1 VVGNPECI
9 ALNPKHGEIMQ
20 YQSNLLLDDAAENSI
35 MQTITIAVS
44 AILIAAGLVTAPG
57 LINNA
62 RDNNAT
68 TDLSNIAYA
77 QEVYL
82 GDKGSY
88 ADLDTLIAAGRS
100 QDADKPA
107 ARITLSGQTSNQEVR
122 FCTDPDAWVART
134 TSASGKTFYRS
145 SASATTSSMLSEIE
159 LASCLNVE
167 NFEVAQPDD
176 GSNPGGDNGGDPGS
190 SVPEEQPD
198 YVNPNP
204 PTIVADP
211 EGYKA
216 VSYDVDYDAI
226 VLPLN
231 RGSAEFQK
239 FIPSTPANYEQK
251 AITIK
256 GVTTKG
262 APGVTTED
270 LSGGYTYIL
279 AQDASNRVI
288 LGMNPGFDATDE
300 EMYLF
305 YKDSVV
311 QYTVDGSDVVNS
323 IHITTADDV
332 NPAVVYRG
340 WVPVGATAPMPSTNY
355 VSRYALSDQYIAADY
370 STYYGMQN
378 QGYISNAADLNN
390 VKAGRYINANKGKD
404 IQLATVRAFVD
415 GKEIT
420 INGSGWVVN
429 YDTESPAHF
438 GVRNV
443 SGGKVGANA
452 QEEADFFA
460 RGVMTFTVPGDN
472 ISPRQISKVSFGNG

>member
-1 VVGNPECI
+1 
-9 ALNPKHGEIMQ
+9 MQ
-20 YQSNLLLDDAAENSI
+20 HPNLLLDDAAENSI

-44 AILIAAGLVTAPG
+44 AILIASGLVTAPG

-82 GDKGSY
+82 GDQGTY
-88 ADLDTLIAAGRS
+88 ADLPTLVEAGKS
-100 QDADKPA
+100 QSADKPA
-107 ARITLSGQTSNQEVR
+107 ARITLSAKTSNQEVR
-122 FCTDPDAWVART
+122 FCNTPDAWVAKA
-134 TSASGKTFYRS
+134 TSPSGKTFYRS
-145 SASATTSSMLSEIE
+145 SDSATTSSSLSEIK
-159 LASCLNVE
+159 LASCLDTT
-167 NFEVAQPDD
+167 NFEVAQPEEG
-176 GSNPGGDNGGDPGS
+176 GSNPGDGNDNGGDNGGSNPGS
-190 SVPEEQPD
+190 GTPEEQPD
-198 YVNPNP
+198 YVNPTP

-216 VSYDVDYDAI
+216 VSYDPDYDAI

-239 FIPSTPANYEQK
+239 FIPSTPNNLDQK
-251 AITIK
+251 LTTIT

-262 APGVTTED
+262 APGITTED

-279 AQDASNRVI
+279 PQDASNRVI

-311 QYTVDGSDVVNS
+311 QYTVEGSDVVNA
-323 IHITTADDV
+323 IHISTPDAD
-332 NPAVVYRG
+332 NPAVLYRG
-340 WVPVGATAPMPSTNY
+340 WVPVGAVAPMPSTNY
-355 VSRYALSDQYIAADY
+355 VSRYALSDKYIAPDY
-370 STYYGMQN
+370 STYYGMQY
-378 QGYISNAADLNN
+378 QGFINNAANMSNVRAGNYLNVN
-390 VKAGRYINANKGKD
+390 QGKD
-404 IQLATVRAFVD
+404 IQIATVRAFVD
-415 GKEIT
+415 GEEIT
-420 INGSGWVVN
+420 INGSGWVVS
-429 YDTESPAHF
+429 YDRENTAHF

-452 QEEADFFA
+452 QEEAAFFA
-460 RGVMTFTVPGDN
+460 RGVMTFTVPSDN
-472 ISPRQISKVSFGNG
+472 LSPRQISKVSFGNG